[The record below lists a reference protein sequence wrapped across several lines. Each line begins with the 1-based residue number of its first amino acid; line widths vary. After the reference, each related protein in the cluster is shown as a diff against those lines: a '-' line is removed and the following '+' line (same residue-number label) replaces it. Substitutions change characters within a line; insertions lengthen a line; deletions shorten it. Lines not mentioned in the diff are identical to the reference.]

1 MQHMREQY
9 NFSPSK
15 RAFQTQ
21 FKRWDFPSKQNP
33 AHKNAS
39 LVDRVRDLWEK
50 NYTQQEMLST
60 LTEEGFHIKERELMR
75 LRAKHRWLLRIPNG
89 MKQWNLPEDLTEFQA
104 GILDAAGVS
113 LEGVHKSKP
122 LLSESEKPQAE
133 IEEILQRRQELQEKR
148 KVESDEKWQSKK
160 RRRRTKEYAGIP
172 ADPEGPPRFPS
183 ETTLDESKQLL
194 NLDAEQY
201 KAVRDQFEA
210 ICNDEGVIKKTLAGT
225 DKWASVKQ
233 RLIGDNE
240 NLQAALWTAPKT
252 DVRSKDLA
260 VRPKDLALDVIC
272 TDVTKRIRTI
282 GRRMTIAEAKNVLG
296 INPEQSRQVRNAFYT
311 TLQADQFTSKLET
324 GPEHWQE
331 LKDEWVSKVPIL
343 QQLFIHGQADP
354 QYEAKQKALETL
366 CRDVMKRLRDDQ
378 NKQKKAMRTTH
389 ASSRT
394 TAEAGAIETAAAA
407 STLADLQ
414 PPEPIQNAYQFASHD
429 LPDLDQIDPDLL
441 RAAENTA

>member
-1 MQHMREQY
+1 MQYMREQF

-60 LTEEGFHIKERELMR
+60 LTDEGFHIKERELMR

-89 MKQWNLPEDLTEFQA
+89 MKQWSLPEDLTEFQT
-104 GILDAAGVS
+104 GILDAAGVP
-113 LEGVHKSKP
+113 LEVVHKSTP
-122 LLSESEKPQAE
+122 LSPGAEKPQEE
-133 IEEILQRRQELQEKR
+133 IEDILKRRQELQEKR

-183 ETTLDESKQLL
+183 ETTLDESKQFL
-194 NLDAEQY
+194 NLDADQY

-225 DKWASVKQ
+225 DKWAAVKQ
-233 RLIGDNE
+233 RLIRENE
-240 NLQAALWTAPKT
+240 NLQAALWTEPKR
-252 DVRSKDLA
+252 DVQSKE
-260 VRPKDLALDVIC
+260 LALDVIC

-331 LKDEWVSKVPIL
+331 LKDEWVTRVPIL
-343 QQLFIHGQADP
+343 QQLFAAGQADP
-354 QYEAKQKALETL
+354 QYEGKQKALETL

-378 NKQKKAMRTTH
+378 NKQKKAMGTTD
-389 ASSRT
+389 APSRT
-394 TAEAGAIETAAAA
+394 VDEAGAIETAAAA

-414 PPEPIQNAYQFASHD
+414 PPEPTQNAYQFASHD